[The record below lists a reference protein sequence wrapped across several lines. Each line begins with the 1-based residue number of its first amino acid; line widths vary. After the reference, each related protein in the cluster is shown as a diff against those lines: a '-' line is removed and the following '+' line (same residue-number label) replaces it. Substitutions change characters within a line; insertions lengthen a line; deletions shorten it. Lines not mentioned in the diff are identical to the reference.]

1 MASARAVQWLQQQGS
16 PGGTGRNGSTGART
30 RATLAA
36 RAARA
41 ARAVGAIRTS
51 IVGVGMGRR
60 GKGGIATETETDLT
74 IGPTIGRM
82 TDAGEKRDP
91 VIVEMVGGPMIDV
104 VIDVMIDVMIDVII
118 DVVIDVMIGE
128 TVGDMKGAMI
138 GETTAGTR
146 IGCMMSAMS
155 TVTVDGTSI
164 AVTIA
169 GKVVRGTGEKIAG
182 MVVETGVLK
191 ATARVGS
198 EERGTTALSIPST
211 TRS

>member
-16 PGGTGRNGSTGART
+16 LGGTGRNGSTGART

-104 VIDVMIDVMIDVII
+104 VIDVMIDVII

>member
-104 VIDVMIDVMIDVII
+104 VIDVMIDVII

>member
-1 MASARAVQWLQQQGS
+1 MASARAVQWFQQQGS

-104 VIDVMIDVMIDVII
+104 VIDVMIDVII